1 LGLPK
6 HVSFL
11 LRHVQYK
18 RTPLVIHS

>member
-1 LGLPK
+1 M
-6 HVSFL
+6 